1 MCVYVLRFSRNFL
14 YACNSGNIESWAV
27 KFCEVDLGIMG
38 EFLMYRA
45 RAEVVCRG
53 LAKNRWFS
61 ALYRRVIFSM
71 LCVGLI

>member
-1 MCVYVLRFSRNFL
+1 M
-14 YACNSGNIESWAV
+14 
-27 KFCEVDLGIMG
+27 KFCEVNQGIMG

-53 LAKNRWFS
+53 LAKNRCYG

-71 LCVGLI
+71 LGVGLI